1 MGIGDRLADSNYIP
15 STASN
20 VNQFDYVQVVK
31 CPVTF
36 TNDPLEY
43 AEGFLQYKLKPVQRQ
58 VLEDLFTIGADGMP
72 VYNHAVF
79 ISGMRCLGLGTEV
92 LMYDGTLKKVEDVA
106 TGDLLMGPD
115 SKPRTV
121 LSTTSGESELYKIG
135 QSCAM
140 EYVVNESHVL
150 SLKKAQS
157 AKGAA
162 SNAYG
167 NAFDRF
173 TDYPDIV
180 NISIKDYLSK
190 SNKWK
195 YFFRGYTA
203 GCVGFDYQTVPID
216 PYLLGVWLGDGVS
229 RCLQICSADTEI
241 VDWLKNYAVEQN
253 LLVNAYEKKDNLAV
267 DYTLS
272 KERKEFRHSN
282 PVWEEFRKL
291 KLEQNKHIP
300 DCYIANSKDIRLKV
314 LAGIVDT
321 DGTYVKHGYEITLAN
336 EKLIK
341 DVKRLADSLGYR
353 TNLRKKITTCQVKS
367 FVGVAWRLS
376 IHGSVWEIPCL
387 IERKK
392 YKHTGKY
399 SNKEN
404 GLSSLKVESIG
415 KGKYAGFTV
424 DGDNL
429 FCLSDGTAT
438 HNSGKSVTG
447 GIIGSF
453 LLQKLLAMDN
463 PGEHLGQVPGQKF
476 VAEYIATSEQQSKQT
491 AYASFVNIISNTD
504 WWRKYIGY
512 LRERE
517 LKEGK
522 ETLVRILDKS
532 IIFPSK
538 NLEAH
543 SLHSNSASIAG
554 FTAFFVCFDE
564 MSRFDVSDTDVQQQS
579 EKRSA
584 QAVYYTAARAA
595 KTLNGF
601 SKILTITSPMYET
614 DFGMQLL
621 YMSKEVKAGPST
633 KKIIDALRTRYTTRV
648 DDIIGYHYCT
658 YEANPKTDADKF
670 GYTSKSFDA
679 EKAANY
685 SAFMRDYMAIPPA
698 AISPFF
704 ELPERIDRSVYTG
717 RDPLVI
723 FTDEFIHKQVGS
735 ELRKY
740 IGKRIQV
747 INSNK
752 IQKYF
757 ICCDQGAVKDSF
769 VVAMGHGETSVV
781 KIPDARGNM
790 AETTRHKVIIDFV
803 EAWKPNK
810 EERITVS
817 FENVEDVIKVLNSCY
832 YIDRVV
838 FDQWSSIESIERLF
852 SEGIMTKKLGADL
865 EMYETFKILLY
876 SGMIDLPDND
886 KLLTELRQLSIIK
899 NKKIDHPP
907 EGCFSQETRIRLL
920 NGTAPTIGELAA
932 LGPENEFWVYS
943 CLPDGTI
950 VPARAYNAHKT
961 KDVTELILVKLDNGE
976 TIRCTPNH
984 LFMIRDGTY
993 VQAMDL
999 KKNYSLMP
1007 LYTKYKKVSK
1017 SKKLYELV
1025 KIKSDWRYT
1034 HRVVFK
1040 FLNGWAKRSG
1050 HAIHHADLNPLN
1062 NSPDNLKAMLV
1073 KEHALLHAKLVEST
1087 NSPERNRKR
1096 SETLKNMYKNNPEFK
1111 KLKKKNLIDAAK
1123 NYWDSPEG
1131 KARRKELSKTQL
1143 KEAQKKRCST
1153 IYKKRIEALG
1163 DSFNYI
1169 ISYKQLKAVGGDLLY
1184 WKKRFSKEDFIKNSK
1199 KLENLNIEDIESKTR
1214 LQFTS
1219 VKRII
1224 KRLNYPEKNNHK
1236 VVSIKKIKLKSPI
1249 PVYDITVPVYNNFA
1263 LDSGIF
1269 VHNSKDLADAIIRVV
1284 WCVYLDSIRDAVHG
1298 KFMLPIGQQLS
1309 TVRSV
1314 ATAFEIMKSDIR
1326 DEMPNYG
1333 IFAPAGSSKSVFG
1346 KSTIVQGNVIPNIG
1360 DTYLK

>member
-92 LMYDGTLKKVEDVA
+92 LMYDGTLKKIEDMVV
-106 TGDLLMGPD
+106 GDAVMGPD
-115 SKPRTV
+115 SQPRTV
-121 LSTTSGESELYKIG
+121 LDTTKGKDMLYKVKQKRGID
-135 QSCAM
+135 
-140 EYVVNESHVL
+140 YVVNSQHKL
-150 SLKKAQS
+150 SLQYFHSYKK
-157 AKGAA
+157 K
-162 SNAYG
+162 
-167 NAFDRF
+167 R
-173 TDYPDIV
+173 IIR
-180 NISIKDYLSK
+180 NIPIMEFLSK
-190 SNKWK
+190 SKIMKKLYSGWK
-195 YFFRGYTA
+195 PRIQFTFKTEYKLPYG
-203 GCVGFDYQTVPID
+203 VD
-216 PYLLGVWLGDGVS
+216 PYLLGLWIADG
-229 RCLQICSADTEI
+229 RQDRICFSVNNKDTEI
-241 VDWLKNYAVEQN
+241 IKYIATYAKKNN
-253 LLVNAYEKKDNLAV
+253 
-267 DYTLS
+267 YTLTFHNIQKNS
-272 KERKEFRHSN
+272 KDFYLKKNIRHSCEMISYIKSMN
-282 PVWEEFRKL
+282 LFN
-291 KLEQNKHIP
+291 NKHIP
-300 DCYIANSKDIRLKV
+300 HEWKLLPIEDRLNILAGYIDGDGSRAGPLDRSCFIVSAANKKIIDGIIELCWSLGLSANYRCKKSYDKRTTKVYTQYYTCIGGDLFRVPTRLKRKRITGSRKCEYH
-314 LAGIVDT
+314 LSSIKIEQIGIGEYAGI
-321 DGTYVKHGYEITLAN
+321 A
-336 EKLIK
+336 
-341 DVKRLADSLGYR
+341 
-353 TNLRKKITTCQVKS
+353 
-367 FVGVAWRLS
+367 
-376 IHGSVWEIPCL
+376 
-387 IERKK
+387 
-392 YKHTGKY
+392 
-399 SNKEN
+399 
-404 GLSSLKVESIG
+404 
-415 KGKYAGFTV
+415 V

-429 FCLSDGTAT
+429 YCLSDYTAT